1 MQLRGIL
8 LHPSLQAIARAAVAA
23 VMHIAVKCVLASIV
37 VAVAVAVELFFVFE
51 FFSFV
56 KHFSLFNCNT
66 GCDSVKVML
75 YSSMNDITK
84 DVSQTLD
91 DVTDHEET
99 RLKYILTIKDQLK
112 TVFDPELPINI
123 YDLGLI
129 YDIKVTANAECYILH
144 TLTSA
149 FCPAAD
155 VIPVDIQNAVQSV
168 TGIKK
173 CIVRITMFP
182 PWGPES
188 LDPEIRQLILGW

>member
-8 LHPSLQAIARAAVAA
+8 LHTSLQAIARAAVAA
-23 VMHIAVKCVLASIV
+23 VMHLAVKCVLALIV
-37 VAVAVAVELFFVFE
+37 IVIAVELFFVFE

-84 DVSQTLD
+84 DVSQTLA
-91 DVTDHEET
+91 DVVDHEAT
-99 RLKYILTIKDQLK
+99 RLLYIQKIVERLR

-129 YDIKVTANAECYILH
+129 YDIKVTDQSECHVLH

-155 VIPVDIQNAVQSV
+155 IIPVDIQNAVQSV
-168 TGIKK
+168 EGIKK
-173 CIVRITMFP
+173 CHVRITMIP
-182 PWGPES
+182 QWSPQS

>member
-23 VMHIAVKCVLASIV
+23 VMHLAVKCVLALIV
-37 VAVAVAVELFFVFE
+37 IVIAVELFFVFE

-84 DVSQTLD
+84 DVSQTLA
-91 DVTDHEET
+91 DVVDHEAT
-99 RLKYILTIKDQLK
+99 RLLYIQKIVERLR

-129 YDIKVTANAECYILH
+129 YDIKVTEQSECHVLH

-155 VIPVDIQNAVQSV
+155 IIPVDIQNAVQSV
-168 TGIKK
+168 EGIAK
-173 CIVRITMFP
+173 CHVRITMFP
-182 PWGPES
+182 QWSPQS

>member
-8 LHPSLQAIARAAVAA
+8 LHSALEAIARAAVAA
-23 VMHIAVKCVLASIV
+23 VMHIAVKCVLAMV
-37 VAVAVAVELFFVFE
+37 VVVIAVELFFVFE
-51 FFSFV
+51 FFSFI

-84 DVSQTLD
+84 DVSQTLA
-91 DVTDHEET
+91 DVVDHEAT
-99 RLKYILTIKDQLK
+99 RLLYIQKIVERLR

-129 YDIKVTANAECYILH
+129 YDIKVTDQSECHVLH

-155 VIPVDIQNAVQSV
+155 IIPVDIQNAVQSV
-168 TGIKK
+168 EGIKK
-173 CIVRITMFP
+173 CHVRITMIP
-182 PWGPES
+182 QWSPQS

>member
-23 VMHIAVKCVLASIV
+23 VMHLAVKCVLAMVVIV
-37 VAVAVAVELFFVFE
+37 IAVELFFVFE
-51 FFSFV
+51 FFSFI

-84 DVSQTLD
+84 DVSQTLA
-91 DVTDHEET
+91 DVVDHEAT
-99 RLKYILTIKDQLK
+99 RLLYIQKIVERLR

-129 YDIKVTANAECYILH
+129 YDIKVTDQSECHVLH

-155 VIPVDIQNAVQSV
+155 IIPVDIQNAVQSV
-168 TGIKK
+168 EGIKK
-173 CIVRITMFP
+173 CHVRITMIP
-182 PWGPES
+182 QWSPQS

>member
-23 VMHIAVKCVLASIV
+23 VMHIAVKCVLAMV
-37 VAVAVAVELFFVFE
+37 VVVIAVELFFVFE

-84 DVSQTLD
+84 DVSQTLA
-91 DVTDHEET
+91 DVVDHEAT
-99 RLKYILTIKDQLK
+99 RLLYIQKIVERLR

-129 YDIKVTANAECYILH
+129 YDIKVTDQSECHVLH

-155 VIPVDIQNAVQSV
+155 IIPVDIQNAVQSV
-168 TGIKK
+168 EGIAK
-173 CIVRITMFP
+173 CRVRITMFP
-182 PWGPES
+182 QWSPQS

>member
-8 LHPSLQAIARAAVAA
+8 LHTSLQAIARAAVAA
-23 VMHIAVKCVLASIV
+23 VMHLAVKCVLALIV
-37 VAVAVAVELFFVFE
+37 IVIAVELFFVFE

-84 DVSQTLD
+84 DVSQTLA
-91 DVTDHEET
+91 DVVDHEAT
-99 RLKYILTIKDQLK
+99 RLLYIQKIVERLR

-129 YDIKVTANAECYILH
+129 YDIKVTDQSECHVLH

-155 VIPVDIQNAVQSV
+155 IIPVDIQNAVQSV

>member
-1 MQLRGIL
+1 MQLCGIL

-23 VMHIAVKCVLASIV
+23 VMHIAVKCVLAMV
-37 VAVAVAVELFFVFE
+37 VIAVELFFVFE

-56 KHFSLFNCNT
+56 KHFFLYNCNT

-84 DVSQTLD
+84 DVSQTLA
-91 DVTDHEET
+91 DVVDHEAT
-99 RLKYILTIKDQLK
+99 RLLYIQKIVERLR

-129 YDIKVTANAECYILH
+129 YDIKVTDQSECHVLH

-155 VIPVDIQNAVQSV
+155 IIPVDIQNAVQSV
-168 TGIKK
+168 EGIKK
-173 CIVRITMFP
+173 CHVRITMIP
-182 PWGPES
+182 QWSPQS